1 MIEVK
6 YKVFK
11 LIFTVLII
19 LLLILGTVFL
29 VRGLTLQEK
38 GEEND
43 QYSSPSV
50 SQVDVDKVIEDIKAQ
65 NSDLIYESENID
77 EFTSLVFQEE
87 DKLKSYLIDS
97 ETGEELDITDIFKED
112 KLDEFNEKELEL
124 LNLKYP
130 EFIVEGIKTSDGYK
144 VYYVKENEMTI
155 YYYDYTYLYDYQE
168 QVTLTIN
175 YNEVH
180 DFLDFTHLLDKEYV
194 NEDGY
199 QYSKDKKTIA
209 ITFDDGPSS
218 KYNAKYLDVLARN
231 KAHATF
237 FMVGTMMQSCQKC
250 VLDTYK
256 SGNEVA
262 SHTYNHINM
271 KNSSI
276 EKVNEAIKKTDDLY
290 YQITGDH
297 IKYVRPPYGA
307 YDKENLENV
316 SYPLILWNLDTEDW
330 RYRDVDHIVNYVM
343 ENASDGSIILMHEL
357 YETSLQALEILL
369 PKLYAEGYQ
378 VVSVGELAALKDKT
392 LEVGHAYR
400 AIMG

>member
-1 MIEVK
+1 MGF
-6 YKVFK
+6 KVFK
-11 LIFTVLII
+11 GIFSVLII
-19 LLLILGTVFL
+19 LLFILGTVFL

-38 GEEND
+38 GEKKH
-43 QYSSPSV
+43 YSSPSV
-50 SQVDVDKVIEDIKAQ
+50 PKVDVGKVIDDIKSQ
-65 NSDLIYESENID
+65 NSELLYQSESIS
-77 EFTSLVFQEE
+77 EFTSLVFQENE
-87 DKLKSYLIDS
+87 RVKSYLVDS
-97 ETGEELDITDIFKED
+97 STGEILNIKDILKED
-112 KLDEFNEKELEL
+112 KLDEFEEKELEL

-130 EFIVEGIKTSDGYK
+130 EFIVQGIQNSDGYK
-144 VYYVKENEMTI
+144 VYCVKENEMTI
-155 YYYDYTYLYDYQE
+155 YYYDYTYSYDYQE
-168 QVTLTIN
+168 TVTLTIN
-175 YNEVH
+175 YNEIH
-180 DFLDFTHLLDKEYV
+180 ELLDFTHLLEQEYT

-209 ITFDDGPSS
+209 ITFDDGPTS

-250 VLDTYK
+250 VLDTYH

-276 EKVNEAIKKTDDLY
+276 EAVNENIKKTDDLY

-316 SYPLILWNLDTEDW
+316 KYPLILWNLDTEDW
-330 RYRDVDHIVNYVM
+330 RYRNVDHIVNYVL
-343 ENASDGSIILMHEL
+343 ENAQDGAIILMHEL
-357 YETSLQALEILL
+357 YETSLQALEIIL
-369 PKLYAEGYQ
+369 PRLYAEGYQ
-378 VVSVGELAALKDKT
+378 VVSVGELAELKGKT

-400 AIMG
+400 AMMN